1 MITLKNELVKKVINV
16 PTSVNEITPEVLND
30 LTSNIV
36 LSKYRALVALCWKV
50 SFADIFFNKKQNNN
64 KSAVVIPLLAKLNVP
79 EDEAKSYEHL
89 KQGQKLILTRSAI
102 EMGVHVHIPNAAS
115 MNSISDWARE
125 VENAKN
131 PGKNVVNINTLPTGE
146 FILIEFKVVN
156 VGDISGVITSD
167 VLEKDPFAV
176 NE

>member
-1 MITLKNELVKKVINV
+1 MITLKNENYDKVLNV
-16 PTSVNEITPEVLND
+16 PDSLNDITPEVLTKLAANV
-30 LTSNIV
+30 V
-36 LSKYRALVALCWKV
+36 LPEHRALIALCWKV
-50 SFADIFFNKKQNNN
+50 NFADVLFSKKNNN
-64 KSAVVIPLLAKLNVP
+64 ASAIVVPLCAKVNLSEDTKDNYKWLNVG
-79 EDEAKSYEHL
+79 K
-89 KQGQKLILTRSAI
+89 KVILTRSAI